1 MDQDLK
7 ATYDRLLKIR
17 ERDEL
22 SLKPARY
29 LRQMIRGRD
38 GSLVPLQLRTYQVQ
52 MVVHLLSM
60 KRFIVGDDTGLGK
73 TVETI
78 AAMCHLWE
86 REPDRKVFVITKKS
100 SAPQWEDEI
109 IRFTEGVQVFVA
121 KGSPSQRS
129 KAQELWQSAEGPAVL
144 IESYQSAAQDF
155 TNLQNLEGF
164 VLVLDEATMF
174 KSPSAR
180 IHKVCGYLSGR
191 SDRTWGLTATLIK
204 NSLIEGYGIYR
215 VVVPDLFRM
224 TPSAF
229 INNFCI
235 VRMQRVA
242 NGRQVPMVVGYRD
255 QDVRRFR
262 DLIDP
267 FYLGRPKHSVA
278 SELPVLTTRDVKI
291 GLTQEQAAKYRE
303 ALEGL
308 LEVGSGEEKETTQLT
323 AITYCQEIV
332 NHLGLIGFDNSE
344 SEKLDALLELV
355 TDGGDLEGE
364 KVIVFTRF
372 AKMVDIAVTALEKAG
387 VRCTRVTG
395 SEDENARRAAMKTFQ
410 DLNSETKVIFITMAG
425 GDAINLQAAKALV
438 FYDTPWSAGDYLQI
452 LGRMIRIGSDHDKVY
467 AIHLLCKDTVD
478 ERVQEVLK
486 KKMGLVEAVLGQRL
500 KGEGN
505 SALVY
510 EASNEVKD
518 LFSALQQD
526 AWKGGKK

>member
-1 MDQDLK
+1 MDPELK
-7 ATYDRLLKIR
+7 STYDRLLKIR
-17 ERDEL
+17 ERTEL
-22 SLKPARY
+22 TLKPVRH
-29 LRQMIRGRD
+29 LRQMIKGRD
-38 GSLVPLQLRTYQVQ
+38 GAMVPLQLRSYQVQ

-86 REPDRKVFVITKKS
+86 RQPEQKVFVITKKS

-109 IRFTEGVQVFVA
+109 IRFTEGVEVFVA
-121 KGSPSQRS
+121 KGSPAQRK
-129 KAQELWQSAEGPAVL
+129 KAQEGWLLASGPAVL

-155 TNLQNLEGF
+155 SNLQDLEGF

-174 KSPSAR
+174 KSPTAR
-180 IHKVCGYLSGR
+180 VHKVCGYLAGR
-191 SDRTWGLTATLIK
+191 ADRAWGLTATLIK

-229 INNFCI
+229 ISNYCI

-262 DLIDP
+262 DQIDP

-278 SELPVLTTRDVKI
+278 TELPVLTTRDLKV

-303 ALEGL
+303 ALDGL
-308 LEVGSGEEKETTQLT
+308 LEVGSGDEKETTQLT

-332 NHLGLIGFDNSE
+332 NHLGLLDFDNTE
-344 SEKLDALLELV
+344 SEKMDALLDLV
-355 TDGGDLEGE
+355 SDGGDLEGE

-372 AKMVDIAVTALEKAG
+372 KKMVDIAIPLLEKAG

-395 SEDENARRAAMKTFQ
+395 SEDENDRRAAMKAFQ

-478 ERVQEVLK
+478 ERVQEVLR
-486 KKMGLVEAVLGQRL
+486 KKMNLVEAVLGKRM
-500 KGEGN
+500 KGEGD
-505 SALVY
+505 SSLVY

-518 LFSALQQD
+518 LFSSLQQD
-526 AWKGGKK
+526 AWKGATK